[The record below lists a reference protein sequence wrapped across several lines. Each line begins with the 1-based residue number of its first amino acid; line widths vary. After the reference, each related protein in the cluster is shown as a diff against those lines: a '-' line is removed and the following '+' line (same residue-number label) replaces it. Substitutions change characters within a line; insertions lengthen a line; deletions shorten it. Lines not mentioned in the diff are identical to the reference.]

1 MTQAE
6 RPSEAPLNVALIGV
20 GMVAKTHLRAVR
32 DLAPLVRLRGV
43 LATTPERAQAFADTA
58 AREEGVGDVVAYP
71 DLEALIADAALDFV
85 IVLTP
90 PNARQ
95 AIVEGLCAARMPILM
110 EKPVERDLA
119 RATALVET
127 CERAANPLGI
137 VFQHRFRSVSEQ
149 LATLLQDGALGA
161 VGLVEVSVPWWREQA
176 YYDEPGRGTFARDG
190 GGVLISQ
197 AIHSLDLMLSL
208 VGDVSRV
215 QAMAVRTRFH
225 DMEAEDFVSAGLTFA
240 SGAVGSLQASTAQYP
255 GGAEFIIVHGDKG
268 VARLGAGQLAL
279 DWRDGREEIVGEA
292 GSTGGGADPMA
303 FTHAWHQS
311 VIEDFALA
319 LQQGRAPRVTGR
331 EALRVHRLIDALIAS
346 SGAGRAVD
354 LNLDLDLDL
363 ASPD

>member
-20 GMVAKTHLRAVR
+20 GMVAKPTSAPCVIWRRWCVYACLRHHAR
-32 DLAPLVRLRGV
+32 AGASLCQPPRRGGRRGCGG
-43 LATTPERAQAFADTA
+43 LCRS
-58 AREEGVGDVVAYP
+58 
-71 DLEALIADAALDFV
+71 EALIADEALIV

-190 GGVLISQ
+190 GG
-197 AIHSLDLMLSL
+197 
-208 VGDVSRV
+208 R
-215 QAMAVRTRFH
+215 
-225 DMEAEDFVSAGLTFA
+225 
-240 SGAVGSLQASTAQYP
+240 
-255 GGAEFIIVHGDKG
+255 
-268 VARLGAGQLAL
+268 
-279 DWRDGREEIVGEA
+279 
-292 GSTGGGADPMA
+292 
-303 FTHAWHQS
+303 
-311 VIEDFALA
+311 
-319 LQQGRAPRVTGR
+319 
-331 EALRVHRLIDALIAS
+331 
-346 SGAGRAVD
+346 
-354 LNLDLDLDL
+354 
-363 ASPD
+363 

>member
-1 MTQAE
+1 M
-6 RPSEAPLNVALIGV
+6 
-20 GMVAKTHLRAVR
+20 
-32 DLAPLVRLRGV
+32 
-43 LATTPERAQAFADTA
+43 
-58 AREEGVGDVVAYP
+58 VAYP

-161 VGLVEVSVPWWREQA
+161 VGLVEVSVPLVAEQA

-208 VGDVSRV
+208 VATCPG
-215 QAMAVRTRFH
+215 VRR
-225 DMEAEDFVSAGLTFA
+225 
-240 SGAVGSLQASTAQYP
+240 
-255 GGAEFIIVHGDKG
+255 
-268 VARLGAGQLAL
+268 
-279 DWRDGREEIVGEA
+279 WRCGP
-292 GSTGGGADPMA
+292 GSTIWKPR
-303 FTHAWHQS
+303 TLS
-311 VIEDFALA
+311 
-319 LQQGRAPRVTGR
+319 APV
-331 EALRVHRLIDALIAS
+331 
-346 SGAGRAVD
+346 
-354 LNLDLDLDL
+354 
-363 ASPD
+363 